1 MKLSDYVLEE
11 LGSMVVGD
19 EDHFPYRSSYRI
31 TQFFESIGFPFKH
44 DGTTRRIWAK
54 ERLTELNSGVSRS
67 PDLPSIDLCKVISR
81 LFDPDDFARANKPVE
96 GARSVRPPADVNLAL
111 IRFNEVVKRHGI
123 VAYVDEKTGRAFVKS
138 TGAGVSSED
147 FLGQVRPLSSEEVA
161 QREKL
166 ASFLTRVSEDEFIEK
181 VLVPLF
187 QRLQFRRVS
196 PTGHKDKSLEFG
208 KDLWMK
214 FQLPTGHWLYFSAQV
229 KKDKIDS
236 NNASG
241 LKNVSSILNQARMA
255 FDHPIFDPEENRKVL
270 LDHLLIISAGEI
282 TKAAKHWLAEQLDA
296 SQRRQ
301 IIFMDRDE
309 LLNHAAKILLDLK
322 TEEPLAQ
329 TVELS
334 DDDIPF

>member
-31 TQFFESIGFPFKH
+31 TQFFESIGLPLKH
-44 DGTTRRIWAK
+44 DGSTRRIWAK
-54 ERLTELNSGVSRS
+54 ERLAELNSGVSRS
-67 PDLPSIDLCKVISR
+67 PDLPSIELCKVISR
-81 LFDPDDFARANKPVE
+81 LFDPDDFARANKRVE
-96 GARSVRPPADVNLAL
+96 GERSTRPPADVSSAL
-111 IRFNEVVKRHGI
+111 GKFNEVVKRHGI
-123 VAYVDEKTGRAFVKS
+123 VAYLDEKTGMAFVKS

-147 FLGQVRPLSSEEVA
+147 FLGQVRPLSAEEVA
-161 QREKL
+161 QRRWL
-166 ASFLTRVSEDEFIEK
+166 TTFLDRVSEDEFIEK

-187 QRLQFRRVS
+187 QRFQFRRVS
-196 PTGHKDKSLEFG
+196 PTGHRDRSLEFG

-270 LDHLLIISAGEI
+270 LDHLFIISAGEI
-282 TKAAKHWLAEQLDA
+282 TKAAEHWLAEQLDA

-309 LLNHAAKILLDLK
+309 LLDHAARITLDLK
-322 TEEPLAQ
+322 IEESSEQAMQ
-329 TVELS
+329 LS

>member
-1 MKLSDYVLEE
+1 
-11 LGSMVVGD
+11 MVVGD
-19 EDHFPYRSSYRI
+19 AKHFPRRSSYFI
-31 TQFFESIGFPFKH
+31 TQFFQSCGFSFVH
-44 DGTTRRIWAK
+44 NGQTRRIWAK
-54 ERLTELNSGVSRS
+54 ERLAELNAGPCRS
-67 PDLPSIDLCKVISR
+67 PELPTDDLCRVISR
-81 LFDPDDFARANKPVE
+81 LFDPDDFARANDGVPAANTDE
-96 GARSVRPPADVNLAL
+96 LPADVNKAL
-111 IRFNEVVKRHGI
+111 EAFNTVAKRHGI
-123 VAYVDEKTGRAFVKS
+123 VACLDKVGRCFVKS
-138 TGAGVSSED
+138 TGTGISSED
-147 FLGQVRPLSSEEVA
+147 YLQQSRPLSAEEIA
-161 QREKL
+161 QRDKL
-166 ASFLTRVSEDEFIEK
+166 ARFLDNVSEDEFIEK

-270 LDHLLIISAGEI
+270 LDHLFIISAGEI
-282 TKAAKHWLAEQLDA
+282 TKAAKHWLAEQLDN

-301 IIFMDRDE
+301 IIFMDRAE
-309 LLNHAAKILLDLK
+309 LLDHSARILIDLRL
-322 TEEPLAQ
+322 EEPSNYASAI
-329 TVELS
+329 EIS

>member
-1 MKLSDYVLEE
+1 
-11 LGSMVVGD
+11 MVVGD
-19 EDHFPYRSSYRI
+19 ENHFPYRSSYRI
-31 TQFFESIGFPFKH
+31 TQFFESIGLPFKH
-44 DGTTRRIWAK
+44 DGSTRRIWAK
-54 ERLTELNSGVSRS
+54 ERLAELNSGVSRS

-81 LFDPDDFARANKPVE
+81 LFDPDDFARANKRGE
-96 GARSVRPPADVNLAL
+96 GDRSTRPPADVSLAL
-111 IRFNEVVKRHGI
+111 ARFNEVVKRHGI
-123 VAYVDEKTGRAFVKS
+123 VAYVDDKTGRAFLKS
-138 TGAGVSSED
+138 TGMGISSED
-147 FLGQVRPLSSEEVA
+147 FMAQVRPLSTEEIA
-161 QREKL
+161 RKKKL
-166 ASFLTRVSEDEFIEK
+166 ASFLDRVSEDEFIEK

-187 QRLQFRRVS
+187 QRLQFQRVS

-255 FDHPIFDPEENRKVL
+255 FDHPIFDPEENRNFL
-270 LDHLLIISAGEI
+270 LDHLFIISAGEI
-282 TKAAKHWLAEQLDA
+282 TKAAKHWLAGQLDA

-309 LLNHAAKILLDLK
+309 LLDHAAKILLDLK
-322 TEEPLAQ
+322 IEEPFAQ
-329 TVELS
+329 AVELT
-334 DDDIPF
+334 DDDVPF

>member
-19 EDHFPYRSSYRI
+19 EQHFPYRSSYRI
-31 TQFFESIGFPFKH
+31 TQFFESIGLPFKH
-44 DGTTRRIWAK
+44 DGTTRRFWAK
-54 ERLTELNSGVSRS
+54 ERLAELNSDVSWS

-81 LFDPDDFARANKPVE
+81 LFDPDDFARANKRVE
-96 GARSVRPPADVNLAL
+96 GDRSTRPPADVNLAL
-111 IRFNEVVKRHGI
+111 ARFNEVVVRHGI
-123 VAYVDEKTGRAFVKS
+123 VAYVDEKTGRAFLKS
-138 TGAGVSSED
+138 TGSGAISED
-147 FLGQVRPLSSEEVA
+147 FMAQVRPLSTEEIA
-161 QREKL
+161 QREEL
-166 ASFLTRVSEDEFIEK
+166 ASFLDRASEDEFIEK

-187 QRLQFRRVS
+187 QRLQFRLVT
-196 PTGHKDKSLEFG
+196 PTGHKDRSLEFG

-255 FDHPIFDPEENRKVL
+255 FDHPIFDPEVNRKVL
-270 LDHLLIISAGEI
+270 LDHLFIISAGEI

-309 LLNHAAKILLDLK
+309 LLDQSARILLDLRIS
-322 TEEPLAQ
+322 EPLAI
-329 TVELS
+329 T